1 MTYAEAM
8 QYAEYVKRRGPMN
21 PTLRT
26 DAALARIS
34 AQINNACG
42 GKAKPAD
49 FMPWANDEDEAT
61 PENAMKL
68 LIGGI
73 GG

>member
-1 MTYAEAM
+1 MKYAD
-8 QYAEYVKRRGPMN
+8 YIRKRGPMN

-42 GKAKPAD
+42 GRLKPAD
-49 FMPWANDEDEAT
+49 FMPWATDDDDEAT
-61 PENAMKL
+61 PENAMKIL
-68 LIGGI
+68 MGARSGK
-73 GG
+73 